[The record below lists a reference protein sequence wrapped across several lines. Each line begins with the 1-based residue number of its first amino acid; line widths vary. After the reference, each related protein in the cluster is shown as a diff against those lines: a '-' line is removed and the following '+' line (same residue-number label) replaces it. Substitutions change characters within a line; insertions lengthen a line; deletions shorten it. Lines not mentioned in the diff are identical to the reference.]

1 MMCWVVGHLPEIDIV
16 DTLQKVNITLLLMIA
31 LPILSLLIVL
41 CMYARERK
49 EQRKHVL
56 FLQNFLSL
64 FTNPDMQAVEIKE

>member
-41 CMYARERK
+41 CMYVRERK
-49 EQRKHVL
+49 EQQKHVL